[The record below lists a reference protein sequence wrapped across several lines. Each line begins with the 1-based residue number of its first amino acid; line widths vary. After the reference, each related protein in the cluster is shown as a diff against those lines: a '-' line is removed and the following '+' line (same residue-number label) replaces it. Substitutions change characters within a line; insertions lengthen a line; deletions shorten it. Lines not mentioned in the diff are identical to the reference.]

1 MDIKGILS
9 YIFKIST
16 KIQTLNIFTSKSIIA
31 NTGYPT
37 NMTRTIFITICNT
50 KRNCKFI
57 TAEIISW
64 TDKSHC
70 VVIIHSILTIL
81 SLKAGTF

>member
-9 YIFKIST
+9 YIFKMT
-16 KIQTLNIFTSKSIIA
+16 RKIQTLNIFTSKSIIA
-31 NTGYPT
+31 NTGYRKT
-37 NMTRTIFITICNT
+37 MNRTIFITIVNT
-50 KRNCKFI
+50 IRNSKFI